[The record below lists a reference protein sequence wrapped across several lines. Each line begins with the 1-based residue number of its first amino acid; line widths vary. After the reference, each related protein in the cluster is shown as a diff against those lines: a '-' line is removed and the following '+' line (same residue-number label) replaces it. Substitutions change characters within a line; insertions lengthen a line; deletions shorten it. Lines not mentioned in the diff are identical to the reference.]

1 MKVLV
6 VHNEYR
12 SQQPSGENAVVS
24 EEARLLEACGVE
36 VRRLTARSD
45 EIAGWSFPRR
55 LALPVQVVWSWPG
68 YRQTRDAIAAFEPDV
83 VHFHNTFPL
92 LSPAAVR
99 AGGRSRA
106 AVVHTLHNFRPL
118 CPSANL
124 FREGRICEECVGR
137 TPVPAVRYGCYKG
150 SRLKTLPVAV
160 MDAMHAAAGSWDQV
174 DVFIALSHF
183 MRRKYVEAGWPGER
197 MEVKYNAAP
206 DSEARR
212 TGPGNTFVCVA
223 RLVPEKGVDVL
234 LRAWARAFPGGEE
247 TLVVGGSGELER
259 EIRAAGELPGVR
271 FVGHL
276 KANEV
281 VELMLA
287 ARAVVVPSLWYEPF
301 GRTVAESYSVGVPV
315 IASRIGTLT
324 EIVKDGDTGMLVEP
338 GSADDLARALR
349 IMATRP
355 NEALR
360 MGRQARELYEAE
372 FNPAATTSRLL
383 EIYDLAIANGLDARD
398 TRNDALRIQTSR

>member
-36 VRRLTARSD
+36 VRRLTVSSD

-99 AGGRSRA
+99 AAGRSRA

-124 FREGRICEECVGR
+124 FREGRICEECLGR
-137 TPVPAVRYGCYKG
+137 TPVPAIRYGCYRG
-150 SRLKTLPVAV
+150 SRLKTVPVAA
-160 MDAMHAAAGSWDQV
+160 MDALHAAVRSWESV
-174 DVFIALSHF
+174 DVFIALSRF
-183 MRRKYVEAGWPGER
+183 MRSKYIQAGWPGER
-197 MEVKYNAAP
+197 MEVKFNAAP
-206 DSEARR
+206 DSNARR
-212 TGPGNTFVCVA
+212 VEPGNAFVCVT
-223 RLVPEKGVDVL
+223 RLTREKGIDVL

-247 TLVVGGSGELER
+247 TLIVGGSGELEH
-259 EIRAAGELPGVR
+259 EVRAAEELPGVR
-271 FVGHL
+271 FVGL
-276 KANEV
+276 LGASEV
-281 VELMLA
+281 VELMLT

-301 GRTVAESYSVGVPV
+301 GRTVAESYAVGVPV
-315 IASRIGTLT
+315 IASRIGTLP
-324 EIVKDGDTGMLVEP
+324 EIVRDGETGILVEA
-338 GSADDLARALR
+338 GSADELARALR
-349 IMATRP
+349 AMATDP
-355 NEALR
+355 NDALR
-360 MGRQARELYEAE
+360 MGRQARELYEKE
-372 FNPAATTSRLL
+372 FSPAATSSRLL
-383 EIYDLAIANGLDARD
+383 EIYDLAIARGLDARE
-398 TRNDALRIQTSR
+398 TRDLASRIDVAQ